1 MLTSLALTGLVTVV
15 AIRTGGIGSFAAI
28 WLVIV
33 PLEATLSASRRE
45 VAYALAVAV
54 CPAGFLLLFSELGYV
69 PVAVTLEQERAALVA
84 LGIMAGSIYAAGLA
98 LGVESMARTD
108 SWLRRSE
115 EDRYRLLAC
124 NMTDVIA
131 RHGRNGAVQF
141 ISPAAE
147 PLFGVEAQEL
157 LGHGLFER
165 VHVADRPAYR
175 TALSDSASRGES
187 RSVEF
192 RVRQSTADNA
202 SGKFVWVEM
211 RSRALDAALGEGHGE
226 QGVVAVMRD
235 ITLRKAQEGALE
247 ASRGE
252 ADRAN
257 SAKGRFLATVS
268 HELRTP
274 LNAIIG
280 FSEMLTKEESLM
292 IDAKR
297 RVDYAH
303 LINESGHH
311 LLSVVNGILDM
322 SKIESGNF
330 EIAPEPFAPQQVI
343 AECCQLL
350 GYKAREMEIDLVVD
364 PIENLP
370 NLIADKRSLHQ
381 IMLNLL
387 SNAIKFTK
395 RGGKVT
401 VKARVDAASL
411 IVVVSDNGVGIGV
424 DDLSRIGNPFF
435 QARSSYDRRHD
446 GTGLGLSIVKGLL
459 DLHGGEMEVASTL
472 GEGTRI
478 TVRLPLDCQAVA
490 TKHGEIVP
498 ISRQP
503 DQTEDDN
510 FEKQVRISA

>member
-1 MLTSLALTGLVTVV
+1 
-15 AIRTGGIGSFAAI
+15 
-28 WLVIV
+28 
-33 PLEATLSASRRE
+33 
-45 VAYALAVAV
+45 
-54 CPAGFLLLFSELGYV
+54 
-69 PVAVTLEQERAALVA
+69 VAVTLEQERAALVA

-303 LINESGHH
+303 GQSRCIW
-311 LLSVVNGILDM
+311 
-322 SKIESGNF
+322 KTF
-330 EIAPEPFAPQQVI
+330 RRA
-343 AECCQLL
+343 
-350 GYKAREMEIDLVVD
+350 
-364 PIENLP
+364 
-370 NLIADKRSLHQ
+370 
-381 IMLNLL
+381 
-387 SNAIKFTK
+387 
-395 RGGKVT
+395 
-401 VKARVDAASL
+401 DAA
-411 IVVVSDNGVGIGV
+411 
-424 DDLSRIGNPFF
+424 
-435 QARSSYDRRHD
+435 Y
-446 GTGLGLSIVKGLL
+446 
-459 DLHGGEMEVASTL
+459 
-472 GEGTRI
+472 
-478 TVRLPLDCQAVA
+478 
-490 TKHGEIVP
+490 
-498 ISRQP
+498 
-503 DQTEDDN
+503 
-510 FEKQVRISA
+510 EKR